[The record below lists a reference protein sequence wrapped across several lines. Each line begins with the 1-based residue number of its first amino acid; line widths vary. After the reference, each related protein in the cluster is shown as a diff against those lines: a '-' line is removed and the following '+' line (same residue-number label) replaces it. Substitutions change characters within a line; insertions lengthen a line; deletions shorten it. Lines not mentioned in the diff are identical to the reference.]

1 MLSDDVMVIPRADV
15 PAIYEIEEGGKKHS
29 LGEHRDFSRHPVLK
43 GAIPDNARLGISWAT
58 LTPGQVLEPHL
69 HPILS
74 MIIVCRGAGE
84 LLGDK
89 LGSLHEGDVVVV
101 PPGRLHGFVGS
112 GPEGLTVLSV
122 QFNSLNGDYRD
133 LTTKAT
139 EKVLD
144 QLFVTS

>member
-1 MLSDDVMVIPRADV
+1 MLSDDVMVIPRVDV
-15 PAIYEIEEGGKKHS
+15 PAIYEIEEGGKKHE

-58 LTPGQVLEPHL
+58 LKPDQVLDPHL

-74 MIIVCRGAGE
+74 MIIVCRGNGR

-89 LGSLHEGDVVVV
+89 TGPLGEGDVVVV
-101 PPGRLHGFVGS
+101 PPGRLHGFVGG

-122 QFNSLNGDYRD
+122 QFEMRGLYEDPKNALVNF
-133 LTTKAT
+133 AA
-139 EKVLD
+139 EE
-144 QLFVTS
+144 